1 MKDDAAAAHRSL
13 CSRRVVDKVLD
24 DREGVLN
31 VLESLDVA
39 WASSA
44 ARGLRPEL
52 IGCCCLLH
60 RSERSCRCIG
70 LDDEELDQCCGRWN
84 VSRTS

>member
-1 MKDDAAAAHRSL
+1 MASKPLGSEDDAAAARRSL
-13 CSRRVVDKVLD
+13 CSRSVVDEVLD

-44 ARGLRPEL
+44 ARGSRTES
-52 IGCCCLLH
+52 IGCCCLIQ
-60 RSERSCRCIG
+60 RSGRS
-70 LDDEELDQCCGRWN
+70 
-84 VSRTS
+84 